1 MEAGRTIQK
10 NSPEAAAAFAKMR
23 ESREFFAN
31 AAGRF
36 FEAWKRG
43 VELARPHYFGDGT
56 KEGLA
61 AARDKND
68 LAPDLK
74 RISDALGVLSHGEV
88 VFLVSMYAFY
98 NDQTAAKLWSKAG
111 VKTIGDLSALD
122 LERRQ
127 VIADLLVNYV
137 GW

>member
-1 MEAGRTIQK
+1 MKEGRTIDK
-10 NSPEAAAAFAKMR
+10 NSPEAEAAFAKMR
-23 ESREFFAN
+23 EHREFFAS

-61 AARDKND
+61 AATDKND

-88 VFLVSMYAFY
+88 IFLVSMYAFY
-98 NDQTAAKLWSKAG
+98 NDKTAAKLWSDAG

-127 VIADLLVNYV
+127 VIADLIVNYV